1 MEDRKNWIH
10 VIEEG
15 MTVYDSA
22 GDSVGTVAGLQ
33 YGTRG
38 ETATVPDEGGHDS
51 LVQEIAEVF
60 APDELPEEMRER
72 LLQEGYIRVDK
83 GILQGYGYVPESSIH
98 NVTTDGIHLN
108 IPGDSMLT
116 R

>member
-10 VIEEG
+10 VVTEG

-22 GDSVGTVAGLQ
+22 GEAVGVVDELQ
-33 YGTRG
+33 YGTEG
-38 ETATVPDEGGHDS
+38 ETATVPHEHDS

-60 APDELPEEMRER
+60 APDEFPAEMRER
-72 LLQEGYIRVDK
+72 LLQEGYIRVDR
-83 GILQGYGYVPESSIH
+83 GVLQGYGYVPESSIH

-108 IPGDSMLT
+108 IPGDRMLV